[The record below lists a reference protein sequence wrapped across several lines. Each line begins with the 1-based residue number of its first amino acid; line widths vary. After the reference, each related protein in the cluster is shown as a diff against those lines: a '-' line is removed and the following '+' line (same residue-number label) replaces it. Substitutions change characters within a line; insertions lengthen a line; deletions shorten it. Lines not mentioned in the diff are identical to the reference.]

1 MITLDCEQGSE
12 EWLAVRMGVPSASNF
27 RKLLPSNMKLSTQA
41 PGYRHTLLAELL
53 GVRAELYQN
62 DAMKRGTELE
72 PEARETYEFVTG
84 ATVEQVG
91 FCLRDDGRIGC
102 SPDGL
107 IGEDGGL
114 EIKCPMAHTHVAYL
128 LRGECPHD
136 YYPQVQGAMYV
147 CGPGRQWW
155 DFMSYYP
162 GLPPMIVRVERDDEY
177 ISALKD
183 ALYVFLLKLD
193 NEYDQLKRG

>member
-12 EWLAVRMGVPSASNF
+12 EWLAARMGVPSASNF
-27 RKLLPSNMKLSTQA
+27 RKILPSNMKLSTQA

-91 FCLRDDGRIGC
+91 FCWRDDGRIGC

-147 CGPGRQWW
+147 CGSGRQWW

-177 ISALKD
+177 ISALGD
-183 ALYVFLLKLD
+183 ALDDFLFKLD